1 MMIFKILIS
10 FLLLSTFLY
19 GAIKEVE
26 VSGNGFTKQEAIYNA
41 LIEAVRQ
48 INGTEIASKTKTSFS
63 HEEMSS
69 NINNNSKDASL
80 SSSSVKKDIAADTKG
95 AVEKYEILESSNNG
109 NEWDVRLLVSVPVY
123 KAPGVSNNNR
133 RSIAVMPFYATQNSF
148 SIGSKKYSAEYIS
161 DMISQAI
168 TTNITQSRKFSVA
181 DKTYTKDMAKEL
193 NLISSQE
200 VPLAQRVKLGQK
212 LGADYLL
219 VGTIKKADMQTNHTK
234 NSSTGESGS
243 ETFAEFIIDY
253 RIIVV
258 GSSQIKWSD
267 TTKAV
272 IDMSNS
278 KSSVEM
284 ALQNAVERVSTG
296 ITNSL
301 LSNIY
306 PVRIVQITNSGD
318 IVINQGGNSIEKGMR
333 LDVMKPGEKIID
345 PYTKESLGTSES
357 KIAQIEITRVTAK
370 LSYAKIVDGT
380 LSMLSKNDICRRQG
394 SSMLGEKVAE
404 VDNENWRQTNVEV
417 SNGGGVKLPFD

>member
-1 MMIFKILIS
+1 MMIFKIILS
-10 FLLLSTFLY
+10 LLLLNGFLY

-26 VSGNGFTKQEAIYNA
+26 VNGNGFTKQEAIYNA

-63 HEEMSS
+63 HEEMNS

-80 SSSSVKKDIAADTKG
+80 SSNSVKKDISADTKG
-95 AVEKYEILESSNNG
+95 AVEKYEILDSSKNG

-123 KAPGVSNNNR
+123 KAPGASNDNR
-133 RSIAVMPFYATQNSF
+133 RSIAIMPFYVLQNSF
-148 SIGSKKYSAEYIS
+148 NIGSKKYSGAYIS
-161 DMISQAI
+161 DVISQAI
-168 TTNITQSRKFSVA
+168 TTNITQSRKFSVV
-181 DKTYTKDMAKEL
+181 DRTYTKDMASEL
-193 NLISSQE
+193 NMINSQE
-200 VPLAQRVKLGQK
+200 VPLSQRVKLGQK

-219 VGTIKKADMQTNHTK
+219 VGTIKKADMQTKSTQ

-284 ALQNAVERVSTG
+284 ALQNAVERVSTN

-306 PVRIVQITNSGD
+306 PVRIVQITNLGD
-318 IVINQGGNSIEKGMR
+318 IVLNQGGNSIEKGMR
-333 LDVMKPGEKIID
+333 LDVMKPGQKIID
-345 PYTKESLGTSES
+345 TYTKESLGTTES
-357 KIAQIEITRVTAK
+357 KIAEIEITRVTPK

-380 LSMLSKNDICRRQG
+380 ISMLSNNDICRRQ
-394 SSMLGEKVAE
+394 SSSILGAKVAE
-404 VDNENWRQTNVEV
+404 VDNENWKQTNVQTG
-417 SNGGGVKLPFD
+417 NNGGVKLPFD